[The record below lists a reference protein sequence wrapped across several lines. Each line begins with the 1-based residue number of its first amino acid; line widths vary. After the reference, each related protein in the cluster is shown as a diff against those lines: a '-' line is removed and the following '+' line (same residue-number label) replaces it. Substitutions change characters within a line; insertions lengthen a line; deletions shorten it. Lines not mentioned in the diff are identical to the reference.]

1 MRLEVEFCPQTLS
14 VDVSHATY
22 STEFQNSITRDY
34 VEREPYT
41 GAYEITPS
49 GELQILSTKNLRMT
63 DNITVNPVPSNWGR
77 IDWNGQYL
85 TVS

>member
-14 VDVSHATY
+14 VDVKSETY
-22 STEFQNSITRDY
+22 STEFQNPIARDY

-49 GELQILSTKNLRMT
+49 GDLQILSTKNLRMT
-63 DNITVNPVPSNWGR
+63 DNITINPVPSNYGR